1 MLLDEPASAL
11 DLKHRTQLVR
21 ALRRLRNEHGIT
33 ILTITHDLMLL
44 DATFDLIFAMKG
56 GRVVAS
62 GAPEDVLNESVLGE
76 VYDAPVRA
84 MRSDG
89 RTFVW
94 SEL

>member
-1 MLLDEPASAL
+1 
-11 DLKHRTQLVR
+11 
-21 ALRRLRNEHGIT
+21 
-33 ILTITHDLMLL
+33 MLL

>member
-1 MLLDEPASAL
+1 
-11 DLKHRTQLVR
+11 
-21 ALRRLRNEHGIT
+21 
-33 ILTITHDLMLL
+33 MLL

-56 GRVVAS
+56 GRLVAS
-62 GAPEDVLNESVLGE
+62 GAPEAVLNESVLGE

-84 MRSDG
+84 MRSEG